1 MCYEF
6 LRKIFVSIQSLV
18 NTWAQSNNI
27 LWSGFSVY
35 FMSLTSMHT
44 TRANTLSSPV
54 FGKG

>member
-27 LWSGFSVY
+27 LWSGFSVHVPDIHAHN
-35 FMSLTSMHT
+35 TSQ
-44 TRANTLSSPV
+44 NTL
-54 FGKG
+54 